1 MNSANEVDLFP
12 WQWQIPAGGAGESLC
27 FQAPSAPECELTELL
42 LLLEQG
48 GWTQGSPGGV
58 LPLSRGSFSGI
69 TQRGG
74 TAWGTAASPG
84 VPLILEVTLG
94 LFLWQRLVFGQFWV
108 DICCLLPL
116 SSSNAFGLSYF
127 VLLDTP
133 SSIFVS
139 PLLSLTPCLGMT
151 FPSPL
156 SCSQP
161 SSGKGTLIFN

>member
-27 FQAPSAPECELTELL
+27 FQAPSAPELTELL

-48 GWTQGSPGGV
+48 GWTRGSPGGV

-139 PLLSLTPCLGMT
+139 PLLSLTPCSGVT